1 MGLKFEELA
10 IKANHDELNNA
21 ANKELNSRMRFGGPT
36 KSSGL
41 LKKFKIIG
49 LIFALVFIFASIES
63 SQASPLFNLWAPNGY
78 SRDHHKDE

>member
-21 ANKELNSRMRFGGPT
+21 ANKELNSRMRFGPT

-41 LKKFKIIG
+41 LKFKIIG
-49 LIFALVFIFASIES
+49 LVFALVCIFASIES
-63 SQASPLFNLWAPNGY
+63 SQASPIFDFWAPNGY
-78 SRDHHKDE
+78 SRGHHKDM